1 VKKNQTPQAVWIAA
15 LVGGFLL
22 LAVACW
28 FLLISPQRSKAA
40 ELQKQIDETQSQI
53 DTARSLAA
61 KAKNTPKIRVADLF
75 RLTKA
80 MPDQADM
87 ADIVLELNHIA
98 RETGISFQSI
108 TPGGSVVLSGY
119 QAVPINVI
127 FEGNFYDLV
136 DFLFRVR
143 TLVDVRRGA
152 LDANG
157 RMFAVDTLSFAEGE
171 ARFPQ
176 IKATL
181 TIDAFVFGTAAPATT
196 APPGTTTGTGG
207 AGGATTAPATTTP
220 ATTTPA
226 TTTGPAAS
234 TPPPPPSPSPS
245 SPPTSGATAA
255 PAP

>member
-1 VKKNQTPQAVWIAA
+1 MKKKQTPPAVWIAA
-15 LVGGFLL
+15 MAAGCVL
-22 LAVACW
+22 LAVVGW
-28 FLLISPQRSKAA
+28 FMLISPQRSKAA
-40 ELQKQIDETQSQI
+40 DLQKQIDDTQSQI
-53 DTARSLAA
+53 DTARALVA
-61 KAKNTPKIRVADLF
+61 KVKNTPKIRVADLF

-98 RETGISFQSI
+98 HGTGITFQSI

-136 DFLFRVR
+136 DFLFRMR

-152 LDANG
+152 LTANG
-157 RMFAVDTLSFAEGE
+157 RMFAVDNLAFAEGE
-171 ARFPQ
+171 QRFPQ

-181 TIDAFVFGTAAPATT
+181 TIDAFVFGTSAPATSIPA
-196 APPGTTTGTGG
+196 APGATTGAPTTGTGTG
-207 AGGATTAPATTTP
+207 TTTAPASTTP
-220 ATTTPA
+220 T
-226 TTTGPAAS
+226 PAAS
-234 TPPPPPSPSPS
+234 PPPPPPS

>member
-1 VKKNQTPQAVWIAA
+1 MKKKQTPQAVWIAA
-15 LVGGFLL
+15 IVGVVLL
-22 LAVACW
+22 LGAAGW
-28 FLLISPQRSKAA
+28 FLVISPQRSKAV

-53 DTARSLAA
+53 DTARSLVA

-80 MPDQADM
+80 MPDQAEM

-98 RETGISFQSI
+98 RGTGITFQSI

-157 RMFAVDTLSFAEGE
+157 RMFAVDTLSFVEGE
-171 ARFPQ
+171 DRFPQ

-181 TIDAFVFGTAAPATT
+181 TIDAFVFGTAAPATI
-196 APPGTTTGTGG
+196 APPGTTTGAAG
-207 AGGATTAPATTTP
+207 GGATTTPATTTP

-234 TPPPPPSPSPS
+234 TPPPPPPPS
-245 SPPTSGATAA
+245 SPSTSGATAA

>member
-1 VKKNQTPQAVWIAA
+1 MKKKTPQAAWIAA
-15 LVGGFLL
+15 VAGAFLL
-22 LAVACW
+22 VAVAGW

-40 ELQKQIDETQSQI
+40 DLQKQIDDTQSQI
-53 DTARSLAA
+53 ATARSLAA
-61 KAKNTPKIRVADLF
+61 KAKNTPKIRIADLF

-87 ADIVLELNHIA
+87 ADIVLELNHVA
-98 RETGISFQSI
+98 KATGITFQSI

-119 QAVPINVI
+119 QAVPITVI
-127 FEGNFYDLV
+127 FKGNFYDLV

-152 LDANG
+152 LAANG
-157 RMFAVDTLSFAEGE
+157 RMFAVDTLSFEEAEE
-171 ARFPQ
+171 HFPQ

-181 TIDAFVFGTAAPATT
+181 MVDAFVFGTAAPATT
-196 APPGTTTGTGG
+196 APPGTTTGAT
-207 AGGATTAPATTTP
+207 GGATTTTPTTTP
-220 ATTTPA
+220 TTTTAPAATTP
-226 TTTGPAAS
+226 S
-234 TPPPPPSPSPS
+234 PPPPS

>member
-1 VKKNQTPQAVWIAA
+1 MKKKTPQAAWIAA
-15 LVGGFLL
+15 MAGAFLL
-22 LAVACW
+22 VAVAGW
-28 FLLISPQRSKAA
+28 FLLISPQRSKASD
-40 ELQKQIDETQSQI
+40 LQKQIDDTQSQI

-98 RETGISFQSI
+98 KGTGITFQSI

-119 QAVPINVI
+119 QAVPITVI
-127 FEGNFYDLV
+127 FKGNFYDLV

-143 TLVDVRRGA
+143 TLVDVRSGA
-152 LDANG
+152 LAANG
-157 RMFAVDTLSFAEGE
+157 RMFAVDTLSFEEAEE
-171 ARFPQ
+171 HFPQ

-181 TIDAFVFGTAAPATT
+181 MVDAFVFGTAAPATT
-196 APPGTTTGTGG
+196 AATGSATGGSGAATPTTTT
-207 AGGATTAPATTTP
+207 PTTP
-220 ATTTPA
+220 ATTTA
-226 TTTGPAAS
+226 PAA
-234 TPPPPPSPSPS
+234 TPPPPPPSP
-245 SPPTSGATAA
+245 PTGGATAA